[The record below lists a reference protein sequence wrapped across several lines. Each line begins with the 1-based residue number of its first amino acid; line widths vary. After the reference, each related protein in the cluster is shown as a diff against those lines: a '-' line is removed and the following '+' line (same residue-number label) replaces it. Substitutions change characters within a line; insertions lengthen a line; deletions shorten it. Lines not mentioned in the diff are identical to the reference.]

1 LPFPDPLGPALK
13 KPAAAYTSPDM
24 FEQISLVWKLPDLRR
39 KIFFVLA
46 ILVVFRLIAAIPVP
60 GVDPSRLKDFLA
72 GNQFFG
78 LLNIFSGG
86 VLENLS
92 IVMLGVGPYITA
104 SIIMQLLTM
113 IFPRLKE
120 IYQEEGEAGRAR
132 FNQYSRLLTVPL
144 ALLQAYGLLIILIR
158 QQILP
163 PLDLFGYVTSMM
175 IVTAGTLF
183 LMWLGELISEKQIGN
198 GISLLIFAGIVS
210 RLPVD
215 LRQALLTFDPSQLP
229 AYLVFVAVSI
239 IVIAGVVIITEGQ
252 RNIPVSYAKR
262 IRGNRVFGGVETHL
276 PLRVNQAGV
285 IPIIFAISIILFP
298 GLIGNFLATVP
309 NDTVQAIS
317 RALIN
322 LLNSQWLY
330 GTLYFLLVF
339 VFTYFYTAVTFD
351 PQAIATNIQKQGG
364 FILGIRPGRPTAE
377 FLSRVLNRIT
387 LFGALFLGAIAVLPL
402 AVQAGF
408 GISALT
414 IGGTSLL
421 IVVSVVLETLKQI
434 QAQVVMHEY
443 E

>member
-1 LPFPDPLGPALK
+1 MLDKVF
-13 KPAAAYTSPDM
+13 
-24 FEQISLVWKLPDLRR
+24 LVFKLPDLRK

-46 ILVVFRLIAAIPVP
+46 ILVIFRLVAVIPVP
-60 GVDPSRLKDFLA
+60 GADPGRLKSFLA

-78 LLNIFSGG
+78 LLDVFSGG
-86 VLENLS
+86 VLQNLS
-92 IVMLGVGPYITA
+92 VVMLGVGPYITA

-120 IYQEEGEAGRAR
+120 MYQEEGEAGRAR
-132 FNQYSRLLTVPL
+132 FNQYSRILSVPL
-144 ALLQAYGLLIILIR
+144 ALLQAYGLLIILSR

-163 PLDLFGYVTSMM
+163 PFSVFDYAASMVT
-175 IVTAGTLF
+175 VAAGTVF
-183 LMWLGELISEKQIGN
+183 LMWLGELISEKNIGN

-215 LRQALLTFDPSQLP
+215 LRQALLAFSPSQIP
-229 AYLVFVAVSI
+229 SYLAFFIVSI
-239 IVIAGVVIITEGQ
+239 IVIAGVVVITEGQ

-309 NDTVQAIS
+309 NDSVQTLS
-317 RALIN
+317 RFLIQ
-322 LLNSQWLY
+322 LLNNRWLY
-330 GTLYFLLVF
+330 GIFYFILVF
-339 VFTYFYTAVTFD
+339 LFTYFYTAVTFD

-377 FLSRVLNRIT
+377 FLYRILNRIT
-387 LFGALFLGAIAVLPL
+387 LFGAVFLGVIAVLPL
-402 AVQAGF
+402 AVQSGF
-408 GISALT
+408 GLGAFT

-421 IVVSVVLETLKQI
+421 IAVSVVLETLKQI
-434 QAQVVMHEY
+434 DAQLVMHEY